1 MGSPRIFI
9 WVDMTLRDLIG
20 EKTAVAEFEAG
31 NIARLT
37 LGRHYKET

>member
-20 EKTAVAEFEAG
+20 EKTAVAELKQA
-31 NIARLT
+31 T
-37 LGRHYKET
+37 LPG